1 MKKLRDNSIVLA
13 LKFCKAMNDW
23 IEYKLGDIA
32 VFSQGI
38 QVGIEK
44 QEETCKDGYVR
55 FIRIVDY
62 TKGTDEP
69 RYILYPG
76 AKYMVDETDIVM
88 MRYGTPGKVARGYS
102 GAIAN
107 NMFKITVNEHILIKD
122 FAFYYLSQDSVY
134 RTLIASNSSSTMPAI
149 NFKIVERLDISAPS
163 LSEQKRLVEILKCL
177 DDKIENNRRVNENLE
192 QQAQA
197 LFKSWLKKCEDEVTI
212 GDLSLNITDYT
223 KCEQKQVVLINSSDV
238 TEGRFE
244 HHNLSENKNLKGHFK
259 KRFQKGDILYSQVRP
274 RNRHWGYCT
283 FNADNYLASTQLMV
297 IRNKPE
303 LISSILLYQYIIDD
317 KVWLDFTLKTET
329 RSGTF
334 PQGNYEELSSIKV
347 PFGAETSQ
355 ISSVLENLYSRI
367 FNNEKES
374 NLLSS
379 LRDTLLP
386 KLMSGELRVP
396 DTDLINEMLEKGI
409 R

>member
-1 MKKLRDNSIVLA
+1 
-13 LKFCKAMNDW
+13 
-23 IEYKLGDIA
+23 
-32 VFSQGI
+32 
-38 QVGIEK
+38 
-44 QEETCKDGYVR
+44 
-55 FIRIVDY
+55 
-62 TKGTDEP
+62 
-69 RYILYPG
+69 
-76 AKYMVDETDIVM
+76 
-88 MRYGTPGKVARGYS
+88 
-102 GAIAN
+102 
-107 NMFKITVNEHILIKD
+107 
-122 FAFYYLSQDSVY
+122 
-134 RTLIASNSSSTMPAI
+134 
-149 NFKIVERLDISAPS
+149 
-163 LSEQKRLVEILKCL
+163 
-177 DDKIENNRRVNENLE
+177 
-192 QQAQA
+192 
-197 LFKSWLKKCEDEVTI
+197 
-212 GDLSLNITDYT
+212 
-223 KCEQKQVVLINSSDV
+223 
-238 TEGRFE
+238 
-244 HHNLSENKNLKGHFK
+244 
-259 KRFQKGDILYSQVRP
+259 
-274 RNRHWGYCT
+274 
-283 FNADNYLASTQLMV
+283 
-297 IRNKPE
+297 

>member
-1 MKKLRDNSIVLA
+1 MEEWK
-13 LKFCKAMNDW
+13 
-23 IEYKLGDIA
+23 EYKLAEVCENIYSGGTPSSMNA
-32 VFSQGI
+32 SYWNGNLPWLSSGETSQ
-38 QVGIEK
+38 
-44 QEETCKDGYVR
+44 
-55 FIRIVDY
+55 
-62 TKGTDEP
+62 
-69 RYILYPG
+69 RYIYYTEKCITKEG
-76 AKYMVDETDIVM
+76 ADNSST
-88 MRYGTPGKVARGYS
+88 RYA
-102 GAIAN
+102 
-107 NMFKITVNEHILIKD
+107 FKGSTV
-122 FAFYYLSQDSVY
+122 
-134 RTLIASNSSSTMPAI
+134 IASAGQGHTRGQASMLCIDTYVNQSVLVIKPNPLIINPYFLYFNIDSRYNELRQLSDGTSTRGSLSGKILKDLKIYLPPL
-149 NFKIVERLDISAPS
+149 NEQQKIVS
-163 LSEQKRLVEILKCL
+163 ILKSL
-177 DDKIENNRRVNENLE
+177 DDKIEVNRKINENLE

-297 IRNKPE
+297 IRNRPDV
-303 LISSILLYQYIIDD
+303 ISSILLYQYIIEN
-317 KVWLDFTLKTET
+317 KVWMDFTLRTET

-334 PQGNYEELSSIKV
+334 PQGNYEDLSAIKV
-347 PFGAETSQ
+347 PFGADVKEITDN
-355 ISSVLENLYSRI
+355 LENIYSLI
-367 FNNEKES
+367 HKNEDES
-374 NLLSS
+374 RRLAE

-386 KLMSGELRVP
+386 KLMSGELKV
-396 DTDLINEMLEKGI
+396 NEIE